1 MDFPI
6 SQSLDL
12 SGVTCPLNFVK
23 TKAALA
29 QIQSGEY
36 LEVLLDE
43 GEPILNVPRSLKDEG
58 HIIVLVTPQDTRFKL
73 IVRKA

>member
-6 SQSLDL
+6 SKSLDL

-43 GEPILNVPRSLKDEG
+43 GEPLLNVPRSLKDEG
-58 HIIVLVTPQDTRFKL
+58 HTVMRVTPQDTRFKL

>member
-1 MDFPI
+1 MEYTI
-6 SQSLDL
+6 SKSVDL

-29 QIQSGEY
+29 EIKSGEY

-58 HIIVLVTPQDTRFKL
+58 HIIVQVTPQDAQFKL
-73 IVRKA
+73 VIRKA